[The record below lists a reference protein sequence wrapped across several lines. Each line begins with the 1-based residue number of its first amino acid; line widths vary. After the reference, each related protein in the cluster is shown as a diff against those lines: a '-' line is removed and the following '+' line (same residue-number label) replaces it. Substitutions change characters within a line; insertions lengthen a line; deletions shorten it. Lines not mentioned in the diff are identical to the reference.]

1 MSEEPLL
8 QYATALPLAGRTM
21 CEVGL
26 ILKHGLLVSSSRLG
40 EVSRL
45 MKLNHVGKVL
55 EGLDPDVLPLP
66 VDDAPAQEARI
77 LQALRGGATPSHIAR
92 DFGRSLRVA
101 GRADIAEKS
110 ASAVS
115 FGDRDMDANHGGDD
129 VSWTPPVSDADI
141 KTYETCLAPDAAG
154 SGETPAGSMTVGT
167 NVYAVSSGTGSTG
180 ESHFVAH
187 TKSTLAVQTTPA
199 ALALTDVSK
208 SASAASF
215 GDLDLDVNHV
225 GGVVSWTPPVNDGNI
240 KTHGLKRHRLHGQ
253 VSHRRVHEVHA
264 G

>member
-66 VDDAPAQEARI
+66 VDDAPAEEARI

-101 GRADIAEKS
+101 GRAVIAEKDRWLSLRAMRGYINQALLDS
-110 ASAVS
+110 ASA
-115 FGDRDMDANHGGDD
+115 DELH
-129 VSWTPPVSDADI
+129 SWAALHAD
-141 KTYETCLAPDAAG
+141 YARCLYSLSSPG
-154 SGETPAGSMTVGT
+154 SGLRGERTYTGGSR
-167 NVYAVSSGTGSTG
+167 
-180 ESHFVAH
+180 F
-187 TKSTLAVQTTPA
+187 TTRI
-199 ALALTDVSK
+199 D
-208 SASAASF
+208 
-215 GDLDLDVNHV
+215 
-225 GGVVSWTPPVNDGNI
+225 SW
-240 KTHGLKRHRLHGQ
+240 
-253 VSHRRVHEVHA
+253 
-264 G
+264 